1 MWRSAKRAT
10 GHYGFS
16 NPPKGSEAYVAL
28 KKRYD
33 EYVLQ
38 YERAVKVKK
47 EIVEHP
53 EGAKEECKDPAV
65 ESDAQSGSSGDV
77 IARRSAPGSKE
88 ERGLCRKRVE
98 EELECFAGRRKRRKL
113 LAKTN
118 PIGTGYPAD
127 ESVIQSA
134 GGGEDLA
141 DPSNERDVK
150 SAGGE
155 GLGIILTASYDQEA
169 VTHGASVDG

>member
-1 MWRSAKRAT
+1 
-10 GHYGFS
+10 
-16 NPPKGSEAYVAL
+16 L
-28 KKRYD
+28 KKVYD
-33 EYVLQ
+33 EAVLP

-65 ESDAQSGSSGDV
+65 ESDTQSGSSGEA

-88 ERGLCRKRVE
+88 ERGLFRERVE
-98 EELECFAGRRKRRKL
+98 EELEDFAGRCKRRKL

-141 DPSNERDVK
+141 GASNDRDVK
-150 SAGGE
+150 STGGE
-155 GLGIILTASYDQEA
+155 GIGITLKASYDQEA
-169 VTHGASVDG
+169 VTLSASAEG